1 LSEGRHE
8 TARVHRGTR
17 RRGRWQRAQQRSMI
31 PIVGV
36 LWHSDNAKGE
46 DRIGLR
52 DGKQIGARAIHRWE
66 HHVRDVG
73 GRRFKSCHSDQHLAQ
88 ILAFTAPIA
97 APIAD
102 KLRAIGCCLYR
113 CAMGPNRRAQEREGA
128 AALDRSELFYTN
140 TRKEA
145 GSKLAILKS
154 TSCKRRGWIS
164 WEAWDA
170 RYSRAIIFDV
180 PTVCARGSNRQ
191 PSWRGSR

>member
-1 LSEGRHE
+1 
-8 TARVHRGTR
+8 
-17 RRGRWQRAQQRSMI
+17 MI

-66 HHVRDVG
+66 H
-73 GRRFKSCHSDQHLAQ
+73 QHLAQ